1 MTGRFSPVKTKKGEN
16 SRKGASKGNMCSAL
30 FSLRKRLYLYLYAAT
45 LPCVKFSPSIPAV
58 WKFGRC
64 LLASSHA
71 GTRLPIAVIQNSG
84 RSPSVRFSF
93 PKDKKTKTPD
103 LNASV
108 KSSLMTSS
116 GGIIRIRLKGRRY
129 VLPLSLSAQAPLFFC
144 LSIIL
149 PAVQNCNSVIN
160 F

>member
-1 MTGRFSPVKTKKGEN
+1 
-16 SRKGASKGNMCSAL
+16 MCSAL

-71 GTRLPIAVIQNSG
+71 GTRLPIAVIQDSG

-103 LNASV
+103 SNASV

-144 LSIIL
+144 LPIIL

>member
-1 MTGRFSPVKTKKGEN
+1 
-16 SRKGASKGNMCSAL
+16 MCSAIV
-30 FSLRKRLYLYLYAAT
+30 SLRKRLYLYLYAAA

-103 LNASV
+103 SNASV

-129 VLPLSLSAQAPLFFC
+129 VLPLSLSAQAPLFFHPDYTTAC
-144 LSIIL
+144 TKL
-149 PAVQNCNSVIN
+149 Q
-160 F
+160 